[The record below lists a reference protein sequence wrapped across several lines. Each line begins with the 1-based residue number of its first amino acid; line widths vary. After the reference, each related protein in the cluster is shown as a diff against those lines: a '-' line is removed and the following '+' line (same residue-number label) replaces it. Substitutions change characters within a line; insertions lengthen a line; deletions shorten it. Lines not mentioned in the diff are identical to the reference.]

1 VRFVGGNRLTL
12 LRNGAQYFPA
22 LLAAID
28 SAAEEVFLET
38 YIFHDDETGS
48 LVTDALARA
57 AARGVRVHLL
67 IDGFGARDFPERF
80 RAILAEA
87 GATLLVFRPRLAFI
101 PRRNRLRR
109 MHRKLA
115 AIDGHVAFVGGIN
128 VTDDYEK
135 GEDPRLHAPRYD
147 YAVRVEGPLA
157 HVIRAAAARLW
168 RRVLWAQRRRRTEVE
183 PPPERPPLAGGQRAA
198 LVIRDGFRHRRDIE
212 RAYVA
217 LIEQARVEVVIACA
231 YFFPGRTVRRALVA
245 AAARGVR
252 VRLVLQGKIEY
263 PFLHYASR
271 GLYDALL
278 DAGIEISDYHLAI
291 LHAKAAVFDRRIAC
305 VGSSNIDPLSLLLAQ
320 EANVFAE
327 DEAFAVELHRSM
339 EEAIRQGAERVRRTH
354 WKRQPWLTRARIAV
368 TYALARFLISFYG
381 FERY

>member
-1 VRFVGGNRLTL
+1 
-12 LRNGAQYFPA
+12 
-22 LLAAID
+22 
-28 SAAEEVFLET
+28 
-38 YIFHDDETGS
+38 
-48 LVTDALARA
+48 
-57 AARGVRVHLL
+57 
-67 IDGFGARDFPERF
+67 
-80 RAILAEA
+80 
-87 GATLLVFRPRLAFI
+87 
-101 PRRNRLRR
+101 
-109 MHRKLA
+109 
-115 AIDGHVAFVGGIN
+115 
-128 VTDDYEK
+128 
-135 GEDPRLHAPRYD
+135 
-147 YAVRVEGPLA
+147 
-157 HVIRAAAARLW
+157 
-168 RRVLWAQRRRRTEVE
+168 
-183 PPPERPPLAGGQRAA
+183 
-198 LVIRDGFRHRRDIE
+198 VIRDGFRHRRDIE
-212 RAYVA
+212 HAYVA

-231 YFFPGRTVRRALVA
+231 YFFPGRAVRRALVA